1 MNTPV
6 DKLQGAAPPQGF
18 NLSSWTLQHR
28 ALVTF
33 LLFLLTVFGVLSY
46 SKLAQSEDPP
56 FTFKVM
62 VVRTFWPGATA
73 RQVQEEVTD
82 RIARK
87 LQESPDVD
95 FMRSYSRPGESTL
108 FFTIKDKAPQSKV
121 PETWYQVRKKV
132 GDIVYTLPA

>member
-1 MNTPV
+1 MNDVTRH
-6 DKLQGAAPPQGF
+6 PPDTSHHF
-18 NLSSWTLQHR
+18 NLSTWALEHQ
-28 ALVTF
+28 ALVVLI
-33 LLFLLTVFGVLSY
+33 LLLVSLAGILSY
-46 SKLAQSEDPP
+46 RRLAQSEDPP

-62 VVRTFWPGATA
+62 VIRTFWPGATA

-108 FFTIKDKAPQSKV
+108 FFTIKDKAPPSKV

-132 GDIVYTLPA
+132 GDIVNTLP